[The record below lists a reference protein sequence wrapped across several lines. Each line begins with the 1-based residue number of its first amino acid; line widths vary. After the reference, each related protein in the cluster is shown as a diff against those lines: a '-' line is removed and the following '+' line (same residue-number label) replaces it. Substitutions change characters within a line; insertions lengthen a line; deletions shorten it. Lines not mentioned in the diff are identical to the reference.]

1 MEFGEAIALGGEKL
15 LLLLLIIRLCLKL
28 SCVLAIKELKWGDF
42 SDKKEA
48 DEEESGIADDKFAAV
63 FVVAAAAAAL
73 LQLVVVFEWKIEE
86 TPITVEVEAIL
97 SSSSLFPAPL
107 LKVRQRVYG
116 KIERRKDWDIFR
128 V

>member
-1 MEFGEAIALGGEKL
+1 MGVAIALGGVKVL
-15 LLLLLIIRLCLKL
+15 LVLIIRLCLKL
-28 SCVLAIKELKWGDF
+28 SCVLVIKELKWGGF

-63 FVVAAAAAAL
+63 VVVAAAAL

-116 KIERRKDWDIFR
+116 KIERRKEWDIFR

>member
-1 MEFGEAIALGGEKL
+1 MGLGVAIALGGVKVL
-15 LLLLLIIRLCLKL
+15 LVLIIRLCLKL
-28 SCVLAIKELKWGDF
+28 SCVLVIKELKWGGF

-63 FVVAAAAAAL
+63 VVVAAAAAL

-116 KIERRKDWDIFR
+116 KIERRKEWDIFR

>member
-1 MEFGEAIALGGEKL
+1 MGLGVAMALGGVKV
-15 LLLLLIIRLCLKL
+15 LLLLIIRPCLKL
-28 SCVLAIKELKWGDF
+28 SCVLAIKELKWGGF
-42 SDKKEA
+42 SDKREA

-63 FVVAAAAAAL
+63 VVVAAAAL

-107 LKVRQRVYG
+107 LKVRKRVYG
-116 KIERRKDWDIFR
+116 KIERRKEWDIFR

>member
-1 MEFGEAIALGGEKL
+1 L
-15 LLLLLIIRLCLKL
+15 
-28 SCVLAIKELKWGDF
+28 VIKELKWGGF

-63 FVVAAAAAAL
+63 VVVAAAAL

-116 KIERRKDWDIFR
+116 KIERRKEWDIFR

>member
-1 MEFGEAIALGGEKL
+1 MGLGVAIALGGVKVL
-15 LLLLLIIRLCLKL
+15 LVLIIRLCLKL
-28 SCVLAIKELKWGDF
+28 SCVLVIKELKWGGF

-63 FVVAAAAAAL
+63 VVVAAAAL

-116 KIERRKDWDIFR
+116 KIERRKEWDIFR

>member
-1 MEFGEAIALGGEKL
+1 MALGGVKV
-15 LLLLLIIRLCLKL
+15 LLLLIIRPCLKL
-28 SCVLAIKELKWGDF
+28 SCVLAIKELKWGGF
-42 SDKKEA
+42 SDKREA

-63 FVVAAAAAAL
+63 VVVAAAAAAAAL
-73 LQLVVVFEWKIEE
+73 LQLVVVFEWRIEE

-107 LKVRQRVYG
+107 LKVRKRVYG
-116 KIERRKDWDIFR
+116 KIERRKEWDIFR